1 MTRITFARH
10 AESELN
16 LTPEFIVGRSNHARL
31 TERGLYQASLLG
43 AYFRENGIV
52 FDAIYSSGAVRA
64 DQTAQ
69 GVIDAAGYDLPVLTD
84 ERFQEVSQGPW
95 EGKHRDDVYTE
106 EIIRMHRLHAL
117 DGSLPGAQ
125 SIASSQ
131 VDMAAAVRDLEI
143 SYPSG
148 NLLVVAHGLSI
159 RGLVGKVRRQSKAE
173 ILEAST
179 PNVSL
184 TDISV
189 RDGII
194 LAGQVGKIVIS
205 E

>member
-69 GVIDAAGYDLPVLTD
+69 GVIDAAGYAATLSLSPA
-84 ERFQEVSQGPW
+84 
-95 EGKHRDDVYTE
+95 DDMRHGVYPKPE
-106 EIIRMHRLHAL
+106 A
-117 DGSLPGAQ
+117 DQ
-125 SIASSQ
+125 
-131 VDMAAAVRDLEI
+131 
-143 SYPSG
+143 
-148 NLLVVAHGLSI
+148 
-159 RGLVGKVRRQSKAE
+159 AE
-173 ILEAST
+173 LI
-179 PNVSL
+179 
-184 TDISV
+184 
-189 RDGII
+189 
-194 LAGQVGKIVIS
+194 
-205 E
+205 